1 MKRVKFG
8 FESMFLVYDFKILPK
23 RDIEK
28 PHFMTLNLIYIKTK
42 VKSMLLN
49 KLRK

>member
-23 RDIEK
+23 RDIKK
-28 PHFMTLNLIYIKTK
+28 PHFYDTKLNIHQNWSYKYVIKYT
-42 VKSMLLN
+42 
-49 KLRK
+49 